1 MRSVALKGLAARKVR
16 ALLTALAVVIGVAMV
31 SGTFILTDTTLKS
44 FTGLFSA
51 STGNTDAV
59 ITGKEIVKNSTNGS
73 GVTIPASMLDK
84 VRALPGVEAAAGE
97 VSPQEAN
104 VADIIG
110 SNGKKA
116 AMESVGGSYE
126 AATAG
131 LSPFKLKTGKAPH
144 GPGEVAIDAG
154 TAEKK
159 HYRVGDSVVVSTLG
173 KKHTFRISGT
183 LSYGDV
189 DSLGFASI
197 AAWDVKTA
205 QALLDREGRYD
216 AISIAAKDG
225 TSSAQLVKAIK
236 PLVGT
241 DLEVKDSKV
250 AAKDNAEQINDGM
263 KTIRL
268 VLLGFGG
275 IALLVGAFV
284 IFNTLSITVAQRT
297 REFATLRTLGA
308 SRKQVK
314 RSVVLEGLVIG
325 VAASAAGL
333 VAGIG
338 IAKGMIALMSALG
351 IDLPEASTVIAT
363 RTVTVS
369 MLVGTSVTVLASVLP
384 ARRAT
389 RVPPIAAVREGST
402 LPPGR
407 FAAHSAKSGLAVLL
421 ASLAAL
427 ATGMFAGVAGALMAL
442 LLVLGV
448 LGLFMGIALLAPS
461 LVQPLAR
468 VVGWPARRAGGVAGD
483 LAGANAVRNPG
494 RTASTAAALMI
505 GLTLVTVV
513 AALGAG
519 ITAGTKAAISDQIHA
534 DYIVDGNEDLP
545 FRADEGDRLA
555 STQGVKAASH
565 VRADEALVQGKEN
578 TITGVDPAT
587 IARFYTFKWTSGSE
601 RTLGQ
606 LGTNGALVTKSYAK
620 GEHLKVGS
628 SVSVTTPSGTKRTL
642 VVRGIYDPPSA
653 NQLLGDVSMSQ
664 QAFDKAFENPKNK
677 FTFLAADAGADQ
689 ALTAAAKNISDAKLH
704 TGAAYPA
711 DATKDMKVVLAMLY
725 VLLGFSVVVSLFGMV
740 NTMVLSVFER
750 TREIGMLRTIGMT
763 RRQARRMIRH
773 ESVITALIGAALGVG
788 LGLFLSG
795 LASGAVG
802 SESLPFTIPV
812 IPLIAFTLLSVI
824 AGIGAAIM
832 PARRASRLNVLD
844 ALHYE

>member
-44 FTGLFSA
+44 FTGLFEA
-51 STGNTDAV
+51 STANTDAV
-59 ITGKEIVKNSTNGS
+59 ISGKEIVKNSTNGS

-84 VRALPGVEAAAGE
+84 VRALPEVKTAAGE

-110 SNGKKA
+110 SDGKKA
-116 AMESVGGSYE
+116 AMESVGGSYD
-126 AATAG
+126 AATAD

-154 TAEKK
+154 TAKKK
-159 HYRVGDSVVVSTLG
+159 HYKVGDSVVVSTLG
-173 KKHTFRISGT
+173 KKHTFRITGT

-189 DSLGFASI
+189 DSLGFASV

-216 AISIAAKDG
+216 VISVAAKDG
-225 TSSAQLVKAIK
+225 TSSAQLVNAIK
-236 PLVGT
+236 PLVGSE
-241 DLEVKDSKV
+241 LEVQDSK
-250 AAKDNAEQINDGM
+250 ASAKDNAENINDGM

-325 VAASAAGL
+325 LVASAAGL

-351 IDLPEASTVIAT
+351 VDLPEASTVIAT

-369 MLVGTSVTVLASVLP
+369 MIVGTSVTVLASVLP

-407 FAAHSAKSGLAVLL
+407 FAAYSAKSGLAVLL

-427 ATGMFAGVAGALMAL
+427 ATGMFAGVAGVLMAL

-461 LVQPLAR
+461 LVKPLAR
-468 VVGWPARRAGGVAGD
+468 VVGWPARSAGGVAGD

-534 DYIVDGNEDLP
+534 DYVVDGNEDLP
-545 FRADEGDRLA
+545 FRADEGAKLA
-555 STQGVKAASH
+555 STPGVKAASH

-601 RTLGQ
+601 RALGQ
-606 LGTNGALVTKSYAK
+606 LGTDGALVTKSYAK

-628 SVSVTTPSGTKRTL
+628 SVSVTTPSGAKHTL
-642 VVRGIYDPPSA
+642 IVRGIYDPPSA

-664 QAFDKAFENPKNK
+664 RAFDKAFENPKNK

-689 ALTAAAKNISDAKLH
+689 ALNAAAENISDATLH

-773 ESVITALIGAALGVG
+773 ESVITALIGAALGLG

-802 SESLPFTIPV
+802 SESLPFTVPV
-812 IPLIAFTLLSVI
+812 MPLVAFTLLSVI

>member
-1 MRSVALKGLAARKVR
+1 
-16 ALLTALAVVIGVAMV
+16 
-31 SGTFILTDTTLKS
+31 
-44 FTGLFSA
+44 
-51 STGNTDAV
+51 
-59 ITGKEIVKNSTNGS
+59 
-73 GVTIPASMLDK
+73 SMLDK
-84 VRALPGVEAAAGE
+84 VRALPEVKTAAGE

-110 SNGKKA
+110 SDGKKA
-116 AMESVGGSYE
+116 AMESVGGSYDT
-126 AATAG
+126 ATAG
-131 LSPFKLKTGKAPH
+131 LSPFKLKAGKAPH

-159 HYRVGDSVVVSTLG
+159 HYEIGDSVVVSTLG
-173 KKHTFRISGT
+173 KQHTFRVSGT

-205 QALLDREGRYD
+205 QSLMNRDGRYD
-216 AISIAAKDG
+216 VISVAAKDG
-225 TSSAQLVKAIK
+225 ISSAQLVKAIE
-236 PLVGT
+236 PLVGS
-241 DLEVKDSKV
+241 DLEVKDSKA
-250 AAKDNAEQINDGM
+250 AAKDSAESINDGL

-325 VAASAAGL
+325 LLASAAGL

-338 IAKGMIALMSALG
+338 IAKGMIALLSALG
-351 IDLPEASTVIAT
+351 VDLPEASTVIAT

-369 MLVGTSVTVLASVLP
+369 MIVGTSVTVLASVLP

-402 LPPGR
+402 LPPSR

-421 ASLAAL
+421 ASLAAV

-461 LVQPLAR
+461 LVKPLAR

-534 DYIVDGNEDLP
+534 DYVVDGNEDLP
-545 FRADEGDRLA
+545 FRADEGDKLA

-565 VRADEALVQGKEN
+565 VRADQALVQGEEN

-601 RTLGQ
+601 HTLGQ
-606 LGTNGALVTKSYAK
+606 LGTDGALVTKSYAK
-620 GEHLKVGS
+620 GKHLKVGS
-628 SVSVTTPSGTKRTL
+628 SVSVTTPSGDKRTL

-664 QAFDKAFENPKNK
+664 RAFDKTFENPKNM
-677 FTFLAADAGADQ
+677 FTFLAA
-689 ALTAAAKNISDAKLH
+689 
-704 TGAAYPA
+704 
-711 DATKDMKVVLAMLY
+711 
-725 VLLGFSVVVSLFGMV
+725 
-740 NTMVLSVFER
+740 
-750 TREIGMLRTIGMT
+750 
-763 RRQARRMIRH
+763 
-773 ESVITALIGAALGVG
+773 
-788 LGLFLSG
+788 
-795 LASGAVG
+795 
-802 SESLPFTIPV
+802 
-812 IPLIAFTLLSVI
+812 
-824 AGIGAAIM
+824 
-832 PARRASRLNVLD
+832 
-844 ALHYE
+844 

>member
-16 ALLTALAVVIGVAMV
+16 AVLTALAVVIGVAMV

-44 FTGLFSA
+44 FTGLFTA
-51 STGNTDAV
+51 STANTDAV
-59 ITGKEIVKNSTNGS
+59 ISGKEIVKNSTNGS

-84 VRALPGVEAAAGE
+84 VRALPEVEAAAGE

-110 SNGKKA
+110 PDGKKA
-116 AMESVGGSYE
+116 AMESVGGSYD

-144 GPGEVAIDAG
+144 GPGQVAIDAG
-154 TAEKK
+154 TADKK
-159 HYRVGDSVVVSTLG
+159 HYKVGDSVVVSTLG
-173 KKHTFRISGT
+173 KKHTYRISGT

-216 AISIAAKDG
+216 VISVAAKDG
-225 TSSAQLVKAIK
+225 TSSAQLVNAIK
-236 PLVGT
+236 PLVSS

-250 AAKDNAEQINDGM
+250 AAEDSAENINDGM

-325 VAASAAGL
+325 LLASAAGL
-333 VAGIG
+333 LAGIG
-338 IAKGMIALMSALG
+338 IAKGMIALLSALG
-351 IDLPEASTVIAT
+351 VDLPEASTVIAT

-369 MLVGTSVTVLASVLP
+369 MIVGTSVTVLASVLP

-407 FAAHSAKSGLAVLL
+407 FAAHSSKSGLGVLL

-461 LVQPLAR
+461 LVKPLAR

-483 LAGANAVRNPG
+483 LAGANAVRNPS

-534 DYIVDGNEDLP
+534 DYVVDGNEDLP
-545 FRADEGDRLA
+545 FRADEGEKLA

-601 RTLGQ
+601 RTLGK
-606 LGTNGALVTKSYAK
+606 LGTDGALVTKSYAK

-628 SVSVTTPSGTKRTL
+628 SVSVTTPSGAKRTL

-677 FTFLAADAGADQ
+677 FTFLAADGGANQ
-689 ALTAAAKNISDAKLH
+689 ALTAAAKGISDAKLH
-704 TGAAYPA
+704 TGAVYPA
-711 DATKDMKVVLAMLY
+711 DATKDMKIVLAMLY

-773 ESVITALIGAALGVG
+773 ESVITALIGAALGLG

-802 SESLPFTIPV
+802 SESLPFTVPV
-812 IPLIAFTLLSVI
+812 MPLIAFTLLSVI

>member
-1 MRSVALKGLAARKVR
+1 
-16 ALLTALAVVIGVAMV
+16 
-31 SGTFILTDTTLKS
+31 
-44 FTGLFSA
+44 
-51 STGNTDAV
+51 
-59 ITGKEIVKNSTNGS
+59 
-73 GVTIPASMLDK
+73 
-84 VRALPGVEAAAGE
+84 
-97 VSPQEAN
+97 
-104 VADIIG
+104 
-110 SNGKKA
+110 
-116 AMESVGGSYE
+116 
-126 AATAG
+126 
-131 LSPFKLKTGKAPH
+131 
-144 GPGEVAIDAG
+144 
-154 TAEKK
+154 
-159 HYRVGDSVVVSTLG
+159 
-173 KKHTFRISGT
+173 
-183 LSYGDV
+183 
-189 DSLGFASI
+189 
-197 AAWDVKTA
+197 
-205 QALLDREGRYD
+205 
-216 AISIAAKDG
+216 
-225 TSSAQLVKAIK
+225 
-236 PLVGT
+236 
-241 DLEVKDSKV
+241 
-250 AAKDNAEQINDGM
+250 
-263 KTIRL
+263 
-268 VLLGFGG
+268 
-275 IALLVGAFV
+275 
-284 IFNTLSITVAQRT
+284 
-297 REFATLRTLGA
+297 
-308 SRKQVK
+308 
-314 RSVVLEGLVIG
+314 
-325 VAASAAGL
+325 
-333 VAGIG
+333 
-338 IAKGMIALMSALG
+338 MI
-351 IDLPEASTVIAT
+351 
-363 RTVTVS
+363 
-369 MLVGTSVTVLASVLP
+369 VGTSVTVLASVLP

-407 FAAHSAKSGLAVLL
+407 FAAHSSKSGLGVLL

-427 ATGMFAGVAGALMAL
+427 ATGMFAGVAGVLMAL

-461 LVQPLAR
+461 LVKPLAR
-468 VVGWPARRAGGVAGD
+468 VVGWPARRAGGIAGD
-483 LAGANAVRNPG
+483 LAGANAVRNPS

-519 ITAGTKAAISDQIHA
+519 ITAGTKTAISDQIHA

-545 FRADEGDRLA
+545 FRADEGEKLA

-601 RTLGQ
+601 RTLGR
-606 LGTNGALVTKSYAK
+606 LGTDGALVTKSYAK

-628 SVSVTTPSGTKRTL
+628 SVSVTTPSGAKRTL

-677 FTFLAADAGADQ
+677 FTFLAADGGADQ
-689 ALTAAAKNISDAKLH
+689 ALNAAAKGISDAKLH

-711 DATKDMKVVLAMLY
+711 DATKDMKIVLAMLY

-773 ESVITALIGAALGVG
+773 ESVITALIGAALGLG

-802 SESLPFTIPV
+802 RESLPFTVPV
-812 IPLIAFTLLSVI
+812 MPLIAFTLLSVI